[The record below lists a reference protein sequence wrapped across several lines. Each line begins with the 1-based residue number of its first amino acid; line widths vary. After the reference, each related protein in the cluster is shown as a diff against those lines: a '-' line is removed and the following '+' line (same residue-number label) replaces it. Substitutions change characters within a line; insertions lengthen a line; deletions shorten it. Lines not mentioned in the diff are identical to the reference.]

1 MKARPDNLMK
11 DTCTKTSRKASQR
24 RGEQVSTSAELK
36 PTAIAASST
45 VAAADAKPKRYRL
58 IKLGVDSH
66 GSVQAFGRMIDNQG
80 IQPIQKLSPEKF
92 LEFLKKQRELADRV
106 VMVYEA
112 GPYGFALYRQAKELG
127 VECLV
132 CAPERLG
139 RGRKRVNDKIDARE
153 LTNRLDRYCSGNKT
167 ALRLAH
173 IPSLE
178 QELSRRESRERR
190 TWGKERQRW
199 IGRGR
204 SLFHILGIS
213 HPGKWWEAD
222 RRTELLELIQNR
234 YGSSVRDQL
243 LPELDRHQ
251 EMLEQVQK
259 QLELLSKAL
268 RKAGTARPG
277 PRLKGIGPLSMEIL
291 DREIGDWDRFKN
303 RRTIASYTGL
313 CSGEESSGESRK
325 LLSIDKHGNPRVRT
339 VLVELVWLLPRYQP
353 EYHRLA
359 GWKWVFDPESK
370 ASGARKKKAAVA
382 LARML
387 AVDLWR
393 IRTGRIKP
401 QDVGLTLAA

>member
-1 MKARPDNLMK
+1 MKNTSTEP
-11 DTCTKTSRKASQR
+11 SRKASQR
-24 RGEQVSTSAELK
+24 RGEQVSTSSEPK
-36 PTAIAASST
+36 PTATAASCT
-45 VAAADAKPKRYRL
+45 VAAAEIKPKRYRL

-92 LEFLKKQRELADRV
+92 LEFLKKQQELADRV

-112 GPYGFALYRQAKELG
+112 GPYGFALHRQAKELG

-153 LTNRLDRYCSGNKT
+153 LTNRLDRHCSGNKT
-167 ALRLAH
+167 ALRLVH
-173 IPSLE
+173 IPSLQ
-178 QELSRRESRERR
+178 QEISRRQSRERR

-213 HPGKWWEAD
+213 HPGKWWEAP
-222 RRTELLELIQNR
+222 RRTELLELIQKR
-234 YGSSVRDQL
+234 YGKEVRDQI
-243 LPELDRHQ
+243 LPELDRYQ
-251 EMLEQVQK
+251 EMLEAVQK
-259 QLELLSKAL
+259 QLDLLTAEL
-268 RKAGTARPG
+268 RKAGQERKPL
-277 PRLKGIGPLSMEIL
+277 RIKGIGPLSMEIL

-353 EYHRLA
+353 DYHRLS

-401 QDVGLTLAA
+401 QEVGLALAA